1 MIEIS
6 YKKMLTMFHATF
18 HFQRK
23 YCCFEIT
30 KPFLTVAQETKW
42 LLSKSDWTYL
52 AAIFCRKWKC
62 DSVVL
67 SNLSVRNP
75 RVFSYDWLL
84 AAYPNFTCSGY
95 VIIGFPLFQK
105 SCLTDYDAI
114 HITIAL
120 GPYEPPEKVLGP
132 PLSTQPLKFGPACT
146 GGRKSEVGIL
156 AWN

>member
-1 MIEIS
+1 MQGKIHFGHVHLFGWSPWWWKSRGFQESQRHQLCKHQGSWNQMIKIS
-6 YKKMLTMFHATF
+6 YKKMLTNFHATF

-95 VIIGFPLFQK
+95 VIIGLPLFHK
-105 SCLTDYDAI
+105 SCLTD
-114 HITIAL
+114 
-120 GPYEPPEKVLGP
+120 
-132 PLSTQPLKFGPACT
+132 
-146 GGRKSEVGIL
+146 
-156 AWN
+156 